1 MTYIFLLVILI
12 TLYSL
17 LAIVRTRLN
26 LTRRAIL
33 HHGGEFNPAEFC
45 MGYIDRQ
52 TTRPQQNDPNN
63 THLPNRAAFLG
74 ILPRQV
80 RRE

>member
-26 LTRRAIL
+26 
-33 HHGGEFNPAEFC
+33 FKAES
-45 MGYIDRQ
+45 YP
-52 TTRPQQNDPNN
+52 PQ
-63 THLPNRAAFLG
+63 
-74 ILPRQV
+74 
-80 RRE
+80 

>member
-26 LTRRAIL
+26 FKAEANKARRAIL
-33 HHGGEFNPAEFC
+33 RYGGEFNPAEFR
-45 MGYIDRQ
+45 MGYIGRQ
-52 TTRPQQNDPNN
+52 TNP
-63 THLPNRAAFLG
+63 AATK
-74 ILPRQV
+74 
-80 RRE
+80 

>member
-26 LTRRAIL
+26 FKAEAHKTRRTIL
-33 HHGGEFNPAEFC
+33 HNNPRGEFNPAEFR

-52 TTRPQQNDPNN
+52 TNP
-63 THLPNRAAFLG
+63 AA
-74 ILPRQV
+74 RCWV
-80 RRE
+80 RIATK